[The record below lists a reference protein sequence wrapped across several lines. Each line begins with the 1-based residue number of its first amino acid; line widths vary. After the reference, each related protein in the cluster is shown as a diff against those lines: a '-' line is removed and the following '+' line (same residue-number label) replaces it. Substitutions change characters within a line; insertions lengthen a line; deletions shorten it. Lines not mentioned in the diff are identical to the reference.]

1 MEDIRRV
8 WNQTVMIQTQTND
21 GTARLIQDGILDG
34 SKSLYLDSY
43 IVMQNAT
50 AEDFIKILDRY
61 IPEEGYLRLFSK
73 DSQN

>member
-1 MEDIRRV
+1 MI
-8 WNQTVMIQTQTND
+8 IQTQTND

-34 SKSLYLDSY
+34 NKSLYLDSY

-50 AEDFIKILDRY
+50 AADFANILDRC
-61 IPEEGYLRLFSK
+61 IPESGYLRLFSA